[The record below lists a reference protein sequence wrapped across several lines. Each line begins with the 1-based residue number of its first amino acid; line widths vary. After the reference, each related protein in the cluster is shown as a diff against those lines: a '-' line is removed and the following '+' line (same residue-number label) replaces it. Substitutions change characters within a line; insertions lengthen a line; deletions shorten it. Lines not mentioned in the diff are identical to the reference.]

1 MKVIKFK
8 EINSTNAYLK
18 DNYKSLDNLTF
29 VVAEHQTEGRGRL
42 GRCWVDQDDLL
53 FSILVKENID
63 KPTDYSLLIASTLL
77 KVLNAYKPQIKWPND
92 IMINNKKVCGI
103 LLEGITKEKQECVII
118 GVGINVN
125 TESFPEDLRIKATSL
140 KNITNNKIDK
150 EELLSEIC
158 KVFVNDYNDY
168 IENKSDYLKQI
179 RENFYLANKEIS
191 FIYNQKEFFGKVK
204 GMDVFGNLL
213 VETNDGLITLNSGE
227 VTLNKEYEK

>member
-1 MKVIKFK
+1 MNIIKFK
-8 EINSTNAYLK
+8 EINSTNTYLK

-42 GRCWVDQDDLL
+42 GRNWVDQDDLL

-92 IMINNKKVCGI
+92 IMISNRKVCGI

-125 TESFPEDLRIKATSL
+125 TESFPSNLRIKATSL
-140 KNITNNKIDK
+140 KNITNNIIDK
-150 EELLSEIC
+150 DQLLIKIYESFI
-158 KVFVNDYNDY
+158 NDYNDY
-168 IENKSDYLKQI
+168 MRGESDYLMQI
-179 RENFYLANKEIS
+179 RNHFYLTSKKICFNYNKLE
-191 FIYNQKEFFGKVK
+191 YQGQVN
-204 GMDVFGNLL
+204 GMDDFGNLL
-213 VETNDGLITLNSGE
+213 VKTNDGLITLNSGE

>member
-92 IMINNKKVCGI
+92 IMINNKKNPAFDSIFSLEDKTLHEVTFKLEISI
-103 LLEGITKEKQECVII
+103 LLLVSPKF
-118 GVGINVN
+118 
-125 TESFPEDLRIKATSL
+125 S
-140 KNITNNKIDK
+140 
-150 EELLSEIC
+150 
-158 KVFVNDYNDY
+158 YNLVVL
-168 IENKSDYLKQI
+168 I
-179 RENFYLANKEIS
+179 
-191 FIYNQKEFFGKVK
+191 FIY
-204 GMDVFGNLL
+204 
-213 VETNDGLITLNSGE
+213 S
-227 VTLNKEYEK
+227 